1 MGTSIAEKLHKI
13 GEVAA
18 ISGISVKTIRYYEEI
33 GLLAPTVERSES
45 RYRLFGEGVLN
56 RLTFIKR
63 SQSLGLSLSEIKD
76 ILDIRDRGQ
85 LPCGEVK
92 RHLET
97 KVEAIAQ
104 QIEALEALKAELQG
118 ILHNWQERPSAE
130 RVSRTICPNIQL
142 EQ

>member
-1 MGTSIAEKLHKI
+1 MSFFLPLRFKFYLLFCGRAIA
-13 GEVAA
+13 
-18 ISGISVKTIRYYEEI
+18 S
-33 GLLAPTVERSES
+33 LLQNCPE
-45 RYRLFGEGVLN
+45 YW
-56 RLTFIKR
+56 
-63 SQSLGLSLSEIKD
+63 QSLGLSLSEIKD

-142 EQ
+142 ER

>member
-1 MGTSIAEKLHKI
+1 MGTSVAEKLHKI

-63 SQSLGLSLSEIKD
+63 SQSIVRTVFKQPEYHKTRL
-76 ILDIRDRGQ
+76 RG
-85 LPCGEVK
+85 G
-92 RHLET
+92 
-97 KVEAIAQ
+97 
-104 QIEALEALKAELQG
+104 
-118 ILHNWQERPSAE
+118 
-130 RVSRTICPNIQL
+130 
-142 EQ
+142 

>member
-1 MGTSIAEKLHKI
+1 M
-13 GEVAA
+13 
-18 ISGISVKTIRYYEEI
+18 
-33 GLLAPTVERSES
+33 
-45 RYRLFGEGVLN
+45 
-56 RLTFIKR
+56 
-63 SQSLGLSLSEIKD
+63 
-76 ILDIRDRGQ
+76 
-85 LPCGEVK
+85 K

-142 EQ
+142 ER